1 VTINGGL
8 ERRRNW
14 VAWETHVAG
23 RMAKR
28 KSVMADKNIR
38 RLGAAL
44 LASIALALALVAF
57 KTLQTMA

>member
-1 VTINGGL
+1 MINGGL
-8 ERRRNW
+8 KGRSW
-14 VAWETHVAG
+14 VAWESHEAG

-38 RLGAAL
+38 RLGVAL

>member
-1 VTINGGL
+1 MINGGL
-8 ERRRNW
+8 TRRRGW
-14 VAWETHVAG
+14 VAWETHEAG

-38 RLGAAL
+38 RLGVAL